1 VGWSKA
7 DSLRA
12 IPAAHRDRKLAPAG
26 RGWAALTAPGQA
38 DADVLTGFSPGPG
51 PTADAVTALASD
63 LSGDGPPLSRDAIS
77 DAAAGAWYPPK
88 TAAGRDAARWPRI
101 QVLTWCSP

>member
-1 VGWSKA
+1 
-7 DSLRA
+7 
-12 IPAAHRDRKLAPAG
+12 
-26 RGWAALTAPGQA
+26 
-38 DADVLTGFSPGPG
+38 VLTGFSPGPG

-88 TAAGRDAARWPRI
+88 TAAGRDRRPVAAYSGAHVVQPVTTWPSWHDRRPTTT
-101 QVLTWCSP
+101 VR